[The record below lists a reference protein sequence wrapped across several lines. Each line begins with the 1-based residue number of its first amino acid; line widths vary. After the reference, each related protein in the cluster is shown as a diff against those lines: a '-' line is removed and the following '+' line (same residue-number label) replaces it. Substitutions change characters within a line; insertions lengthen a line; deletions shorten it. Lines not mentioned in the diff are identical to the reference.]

1 MAQKKFTRKDYE
13 TLTGILETKSE
24 KSLSP
29 QETEVLITANGYDK
43 STYDAFIRTTMSTL
57 AETDEPPTTNEI
69 MIIIN
74 KMNI

>member
-1 MAQKKFTRKDYE
+1 MTKLKFTRKDYE
-13 TLTGILETKSE
+13 TLNEILDTMRE
-24 KSLSP
+24 KSLSVR
-29 QETEVLITANGYDK
+29 EAEDLIVTKGYDK
-43 STYDAFIRTTMSTL
+43 NTYDAFIRATMSTL